1 MRWPVAICRAHS
13 NQNQISKIPSH
24 LSGAKSVLVNP
35 RQVTTHTSQVPLELD
50 RGLVTAYSTR
60 TSWSRRP
67 CPSNKRLDSNCMG
80 VGHLPRLAQNEPV
93 LRLANHGLVLLGHLL
108 YGLAELHKL
117 CFCPLWS
124 SARRTTDGL
133 SEQLQA
139 CCIGGRVHRKTSPKF
154 FEPGL
159 SLKHN
164 CDLSVIMAEV
174 SIGVSSVI
182 PMALLVRQPESF
194 CTAAQLLQEID
205 QHLSLLV
212 QGLVKARSDAVDG
225 DGAAS
230 RLNAWV
236 PWTPELQAAVVI
248 QSSLNSLIP
257 TNDFGLTETQLTDRC
272 TSRASPFRL

>member
-1 MRWPVAICRAHS
+1 MRWPVAICRALS
-13 NQNQISKIPSH
+13 KQNQISKLPSL

-35 RQVTTHTSQVPLELD
+35 RQVTTHTSQIPLELD

-67 CPSNKRLDSNCMG
+67 CPSNKMLDSNCMG
-80 VGHLPRLAQNEPV
+80 VGHLPRLAQNELV

-108 YGLAELHKL
+108 YGLAEFHKL
-117 CFCPLWS
+117 GLYQLWS
-124 SARRTTDGL
+124 STRRATDGL

-139 CCIGGRVHRKTSPKF
+139 CCIGGRVHRKTPPNF

-174 SIGVSSVI
+174 SIGASSVI

-194 CTAAQLLQEID
+194 CTAAQLLQEIE

-230 RLNAWV
+230 GLNA
-236 PWTPELQAAVVI
+236 
-248 QSSLNSLIP
+248 
-257 TNDFGLTETQLTDRC
+257 
-272 TSRASPFRL
+272 